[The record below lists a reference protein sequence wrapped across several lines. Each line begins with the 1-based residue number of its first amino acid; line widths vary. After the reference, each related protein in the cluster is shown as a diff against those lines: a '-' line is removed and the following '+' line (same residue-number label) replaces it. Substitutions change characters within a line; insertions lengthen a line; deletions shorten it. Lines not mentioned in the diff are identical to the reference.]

1 MKIMK
6 TIHRKL
12 KYFYCFSALAIYPS
26 LHAGGQTSSFF
37 DREDVQSIGKT
48 IIDMLIDRIPFLG
61 KAVSEYRLE
70 HKVDRL
76 GQGQRTGLDQLRDLA
91 KQAIKTKEKVEEM
104 YYFTQ
109 QSIRIADDLR
119 QNLQSGKG
127 QNFLGALVEIW
138 TGISVNPADYIPETP
153 STKQLK
159 ENIAWDLS
167 AESGLVRQYEYFL
180 QGTRAALLAQ
190 PGLFD
195 KGPEQFNRAYQEAV
209 RYEQELIKALS
220 AKEQATIILYT
231 AEIEKLQAQ
240 IKVLEERQ
248 QQEGLTI
255 SDRMQIARTI
265 DNKKQI
271 IRALNEKITEGI
283 KKQVQPT
290 TKQEEALEQ
299 QQAANDVKIME
310 DDHNTERARMHK
322 KYGHLWRF

>member
-1 MKIMK
+1 MK

-76 GQGQRTGLDQLRDLA
+76 GQGQRTGLDQLRALA

-119 QNLQSGKG
+119 ENLQSGKG
-127 QNFLGALVEIW
+127 ENFLGALVERWI
-138 TGISVNPADYIPETP
+138 GISVNPADYIPETP
-153 STKQLK
+153 LTKQLK
-159 ENIAWDLS
+159 ENLAWDLS
-167 AESGLVRQYEYFL
+167 AESGLVRQHEYFL

-190 PGLFD
+190 PDFFD
-195 KGPEQFNRAYQEAV
+195 KGAEQFNQAYQEAV
-209 RYEQELIKALS
+209 RYEQELEKALS
-220 AKEQATIILYT
+220 AKKQATIKSYT
-231 AEIEKLQAQ
+231 ANIVELEEEIS
-240 IKVLEERQ
+240 VLEKTKK
-248 QQEGLTI
+248 QEGLTI
-255 SDRMQIARTI
+255 GDRMQIEMAI
-265 DNKKQI
+265 DTKKHI
-271 IRALNEKITEGI
+271 IRELNEKITEGI
-283 KKQVQPT
+283 KEQMQPN
-290 TKQEEALEQ
+290 QEQERTLEQ
-299 QQAANDVKIME
+299 QKAANDVESMKKAHE
-310 DDHNTERARMHK
+310 TERTRMHT
-322 KYGHLWRF
+322 KYGHLWRFW

>member
-1 MKIMK
+1 
-6 TIHRKL
+6 
-12 KYFYCFSALAIYPS
+12 
-26 LHAGGQTSSFF
+26 
-37 DREDVQSIGKT
+37 
-48 IIDMLIDRIPFLG
+48 
-61 KAVSEYRLE
+61 
-70 HKVDRL
+70 
-76 GQGQRTGLDQLRDLA
+76 
-91 KQAIKTKEKVEEM
+91 M

-153 STKQLK
+153 STKKLK
-159 ENIAWDLS
+159 ENLAWDLS

-220 AKEQATIILYT
+220 AKEQATIILYK

-271 IRALNEKITEGI
+271 IRA
-283 KKQVQPT
+283 
-290 TKQEEALEQ
+290 A
-299 QQAANDVKIME
+299 
-310 DDHNTERARMHK
+310 
-322 KYGHLWRF
+322 

>member
-1 MKIMK
+1 MK

-70 HKVDRL
+70 DKVDRL

-153 STKQLK
+153 STKKLK

-195 KGPEQFNRAYQEAV
+195 KGPEQFNQAYQEAV
-209 RYEQELIKALS
+209 RYEQELIKALA

-271 IRALNEKITEGI
+271 IRALNEKVTEGI
-283 KKQVQPT
+283 KDEMQPT
-290 TKQEEALEQ
+290 TKQQETLDEKK
-299 QQAANDVKIME
+299 AASDVKIMKHS
-310 DDHNTERARMHK
+310 HNTERARMHE
-322 KYGHLWRF
+322 KYGYLWRF